1 MSISRSLIFLNCWF
15 KRKAVITSLI
25 SCRHA
30 PLQCNFPIPCISRCL
45 FLHLS
50 GLGHATCFGQTEQK
64 QAKWCLILFH
74 GGFKSQLKSTV
85 PLLLYPHHPHSS
97 KRVLP
102 LKWLQNA
109 GVEPLANQGCEQ
121 EIKLCCSS
129 HCFLRLFVMADT
141 KTIIQNQRDYKNW
154 SNMLENWIKNQL

>member
-1 MSISRSLIFLNCWF
+1 MARRTVKPEWRWTWLAHRSDPIY
-15 KRKAVITSLI
+15 V
-25 SCRHA
+25 
-30 PLQCNFPIPCISRCL
+30 PLPRGELDFPISLEVR
-45 FLHLS
+45 
-50 GLGHATCFGQTEQK
+50 LGHATCFGQTEQK

-97 KRVLP
+97 KQVLP